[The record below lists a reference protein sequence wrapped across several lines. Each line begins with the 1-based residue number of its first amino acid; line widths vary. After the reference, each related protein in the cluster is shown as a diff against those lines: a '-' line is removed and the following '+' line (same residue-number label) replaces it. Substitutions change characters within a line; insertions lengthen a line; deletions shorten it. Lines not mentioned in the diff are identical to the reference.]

1 MKILMI
7 LQTNFPPDIR
17 VENEIRSLVKAGY
30 SVHLLCKNSGG
41 EAAQENWEGAT
52 IHRIPWCKK
61 LKILNTLRQFPVHL
75 NPVWRRTLITLIDRY
90 NIDVVHVHDLPL
102 APMAVWAKKRR
113 PVKIIYDMHENYPAA
128 LKVWQK
134 KGVENLIKN
143 YRIARFIEKKYLPKF
158 DRLIAV
164 IEENKARVEETYG
177 YPAKNIA
184 VVSNWVRLEDF
195 VPNNAYSDINLPE
208 DLKIVLYV
216 GGLDSHRGLD
226 VVIRGMNQ
234 LISSGEPLYLLIVGG
249 GRYEKTIEELLRE
262 SPSLKGRMHVTGWV
276 PYKYVPWFVS
286 QSDVCVIPQGSNIH
300 TDTTIPHKVFQY
312 CALGKPVVAAD
323 AVPMKRIVH
332 EIHGGEIF
340 RSGDV
345 EDFREKLLF
354 VLKQPDV
361 YGQSGKKVV
370 EEKYNWSCAEKEL
383 LKMYSDLSSS

>member
-17 VENEIRSLVKAGY
+17 VENEIRSLVKAGHT
-30 SVHLLCKNSGG
+30 VHLLCKNSGG
-41 EAAQENWEGAT
+41 EAAQKNWEGAT

-61 LKILNTLRQFPVHL
+61 IEIMNSFRQFPIHL
-75 NPVWRRTLITLIDRY
+75 NPVWRRMVIRLIDQY
-90 NIDVVHVHDLPL
+90 SIDVVHVHDLPL
-102 APMAVWAKKRR
+102 APMAVWAKKRY

-134 KGVENLIKN
+134 KGFENLIKN
-143 YRIARFIEKKYLPKF
+143 YRIARLIEKKYLPKF

-164 IEENKARVEETYG
+164 IEENKVRVEKIYG
-177 YPAKNIA
+177 YPGKNIA
-184 VVSNWVRLEDF
+184 VVSNLVRLEDF
-195 VPNNAYSDINLPE
+195 VPNNAYSDIHLPE
-208 DLKIVLYV
+208 DLKIILYV

-249 GRYEKTIEELLRE
+249 GRYEKTIEELLRD
-262 SPSLKGRMHVTGWV
+262 SVHLKGRMHVTGWV
-276 PYKYVPWFVS
+276 PFKYVPWFVS

-332 EIHGGEIF
+332 DMKAGEIF
-340 RSGDV
+340 RSGDI
-345 EDFREKLLF
+345 EDFIEKLLR
-354 VLKQPDV
+354 VLQKPDN
-361 YGQSGKKVV
+361 YGQSGKKAV
-370 EEKYNWSCAEKEL
+370 EEKYNWSWAEKEL
-383 LKMYSDLSSS
+383 LRVYSSLS